1 MPLSALQLAL
11 RRAMRAY
18 VRAVRRADED
28 AARRAYVRVAG
39 LSVLLWA
46 AANGLWPPAQARP
59 EGQRP
64 DLKMLE
70 IAGHR
75 PGRSR
80 G

>member
-1 MPLSALQLAL
+1 MHLSALRLAL
-11 RRAMRAY
+11 RRAVRAY

-28 AARRAYVRVAG
+28 AAHRAHIRVVG
-39 LSVLLWA
+39 LSTLLWA
-46 AANGLWPPAQARP
+46 VANGLWPPAQAMS

-64 DLKMLE
+64 ALRMLGFSE
-70 IAGHR
+70 HR

>member
-1 MPLSALQLAL
+1 MPLSALRLAL

-28 AARRAYVRVAG
+28 AARRAYDRVAG
-39 LSVLLWA
+39 LSILLWA
-46 AANGLWPPAQARP
+46 AANGLWPPAQAGA

-70 IAGHR
+70 FSGQR
-75 PGRSR
+75 PGRS
-80 G
+80 GG